1 MIVGAYYVLK
11 LSLGFLKLN
20 MNACIKLGF
29 IGGIFMIISLIIAA
43 LFPVFSIVSFHPIY
57 KANAI
62 SNEQAAKIIVT
73 SLILIFTTALSI
85 FLFLISNVFLG
96 IGFYGV
102 GERYQNSLVSIGGI
116 IGIVLPFIGY
126 FITYAGLSKVIKQL
140 IT

>member
-73 SLILIFTTALSI
+73 SLIFTTALSI